1 MVKSLSKLFEVWFSD
16 CRDQKSDYRSNTVC
30 VSLERSFGVR
40 SLQDLPFGDVM
51 KRIAAFM
58 LLVALSVAG
67 AIPAQAQRTSVEE
80 HARQSRAAAKQQNKM
95 LKKSA
100 KKQRKAMKRSAKA
113 QRKAIKKAN
122 NRRAQ

>member
-1 MVKSLSKLFEVWFSD
+1 
-16 CRDQKSDYRSNTVC
+16 
-30 VSLERSFGVR
+30 
-40 SLQDLPFGDVM
+40 M

-67 AIPAQAQRTSVEE
+67 AIPAQGQRVSVEE
-80 HARQSRAAAKQQNKM
+80 NARQSRKAAKTQQKM

-100 KKQRKAMKRSAKA
+100 KKQRKAMKKYAKA
-113 QRKAIKKAN
+113 QRKAVKKA

>member
-1 MVKSLSKLFEVWFSD
+1 MA
-16 CRDQKSDYRSNTVC
+16 DYRSNTSVFQPK
-30 VSLERSFGVR
+30 RSFGVR
-40 SLQDLPFGDVM
+40 SLQDLSFGDVM
-51 KRIAAFM
+51 KRIAAFVLM
-58 LLVALSVAG
+58 VALSVAG

-80 HARQSRAAAKQQNKM
+80 NARQSRAAAKQQNKM